1 MVANKEVVV
10 MVMEDILSEKPED
23 TKAAIQ
29 WAKDLQARREKS
41 EKIRKDLLA
50 KYTPEYLKMLATQSK
65 A

>member
-1 MVANKEVVV
+1 

-65 A
+65 D